1 MIINRKLITHILVLL
16 IISFSQKSLTEIS
29 IQTLDSWRIESYSS
43 DNLMVRKPSEK
54 SDSYL
59 AFEMSRPFCI
69 CEALTFVRY
78 EQNEFKDKQEI
89 EGQVVFNFMRPKKV
103 TFKVRIADEDWY
115 VLGIKNFPTIRG
127 ADIIDIKS
135 EHFKDRFDIRGL
147 DNVMKQSKAMCE
159 SFVEYEFVEAK
170 EIDV

>member
-1 MIINRKLITHILVLL
+1 MTIKRKEINHILIILFLL
-16 IISFSQKSLTEIS
+16 FTNQSLAEVS
-29 IQTLDSWRIESYSS
+29 IQTLDSWKIESYSPDS
-43 DNLMVRKPSEK
+43 LMVRKPSEK

-89 EGQVVFNFMRPKKV
+89 EGQIVFNFIRPKKV
-103 TFKVRIADEDWY
+103 TFKVRLAEEDWY

-127 ADIIDIKS
+127 ADILDIKS
-135 EHFKDRFDIRGL
+135 EFFKDRFDIRGL
-147 DNVMKQSKAMCE
+147 DNVMDQSKSMCE
-159 SFVEYEFVEAK
+159 SFIEYEFPSAK
-170 EIDV
+170 ELDV